1 MRKSSFDRLRIINP
15 PNHKT
20 MKSILITLA
29 LAASAAL
36 LHAQPEGG
44 APPRP
49 DGPPPGAPGGPGG
62 PGGPD
67 GMRRPVPPLLAAL
80 DTDKDGEISSK
91 EIDNAVTALKTLDK
105 DGDGKISK
113 EELRPPMPPRRE
125 GEGQP
130 RGPRPEGGGQGGPQG
145 GGPRPPRGPGGPPPS
160 DR

>member
-1 MRKSSFDRLRIINP
+1 
-15 PNHKT
+15 
-20 MKSILITLA
+20 
-29 LAASAAL
+29 
-36 LHAQPEGG
+36 
-44 APPRP
+44 
-49 DGPPPGAPGGPGG
+49 
-62 PGGPD
+62 
-67 GMRRPVPPLLAAL
+67 MRRPVPPLLAAL

-145 GGPRPPRGPGGPPPS
+145 GGPRPPRGPGGPPPA

>member
-1 MRKSSFDRLRIINP
+1 
-15 PNHKT
+15 
-20 MKSILITLA
+20 MKPILITLA
-29 LAASAAL
+29 IAASAAL

-44 APPRP
+44 GPPRP
-49 DGPPPGAPGGPGG
+49 DGPPPGALGGPGV

-80 DTDKDGEISSK
+80 DTDKDGEISAK

-113 EELRPPMPPRRE
+113 EEMRPPMPPRRE
-125 GEGQP
+125 GEGQGKGEGQP
-130 RGPRPEGGGQGGPQG
+130 RGPRPEGGGQGG
-145 GGPRPPRGPGGPPPS
+145 GPRSPRGPGGPPPA